1 MKMTKYCS
9 RTFLVLIVTFCL
21 SAMVSFSGEKRAFS
35 LTQDLSIGTEN
46 GDDNLIFG
54 SVASIGLDGAQ
65 NIDILDGS
73 SQSRIQVFDPKGA
86 FLRSIPLRQ
95 GQGPAEASELAGV
108 AVGPSGTIYVLD
120 SGGSKVMLFDKNGT
134 FLRQFKINFEPRDIG
149 LLPGEQVVLL
159 GLSRGALIHVYD
171 KEGRPLASYG
181 EPFEVPSNLSAYKD
195 VPQLK
200 CPLRFSVGLDGR
212 VFVFNPH
219 RFQVL
224 IYRNAKFETKVEGKS
239 DLFVP
244 AQVAHAN
251 SESIGMVFPF
261 LTIFGTGDRL
271 YVTVQRSPLK
281 KEKGQNEMIIYE
293 KGERVGSLGL
303 SGQPMA
309 IDAQGRLYC
318 SEETDF
324 PRVVR
329 YIVKEK

>member
-1 MKMTKYCS
+1 L
-9 RTFLVLIVTFCL
+9 LVFIAAFCF
-21 SAMVSFSGEKRAFS
+21 SAAASCSGEKRTFA
-35 LTQDLSIGTEN
+35 LTEDLSIGTES
-46 GDDNLIFG
+46 GDDNLIFA
-54 SVASIGLDGAQ
+54 SVASIGLDATG
-65 NIDILDGS
+65 NIYLLDGAS
-73 SQSRIQVFDPKGA
+73 KVRVQVFDPQGK
-86 FLRSIPLRQ
+86 FLKNIAIPQ

-134 FLRQFKINFEPRDIG
+134 FLRQFKIDFEPRDIG

-171 KEGRPLASYG
+171 KEGRPLASYS

-324 PRVVR
+324 PRLVRYVVR
-329 YIVKEK
+329 EK